1 MAKVR
6 YIDDDGDDV
15 LKDGE
20 TLKVGLRIMDSQDAV
35 QREVARDSQHG
46 IWQPT
51 RIVASDGR
59 DGYALH
65 KPGPRYADASDP
77 EVRGNAVSR
86 AEIYALYD
94 AEKAAEY
101 RGHPGGSYYRAGPGE
116 WRGSQPGDV
125 CTINGHADHLQI
137 VGGELT
143 CIPDHRTDA
152 VRHNDGVCPHCNGSG
167 IKPGARQTGLDLREQ
182 PARQ

>member
-86 AEIYALYD
+86 ASIRFS
-94 AEKAAEY
+94 AARLLRVACFSFSRCRHQCKNFVPLHDET
-101 RGHPGGSYYRAGPGE
+101 GGVLNGLAC
-116 WRGSQPGDV
+116 WDV
-125 CTINGHADHLQI
+125 
-137 VGGELT
+137 
-143 CIPDHRTDA
+143 
-152 VRHNDGVCPHCNGSG
+152 GSG
-167 IKPGARQTGLDLREQ
+167 MKLF
-182 PARQ
+182 